1 MAYNRD
7 LQVYNIVY
15 SLHCFLFQLGQRLV
29 DLIHY
34 LQSPLQERTKMS
46 QIFSISWSVYFN
58 KETPEQQ
65 LFQSTQSKIE

>member
-34 LQSPLQERTKMS
+34 LQSPLQERKKMS
-46 QIFSISWSVYFN
+46 QIFSITCEPVHV
-58 KETPEQQ
+58 K
-65 LFQSTQSKIE
+65 LIDIVLLTQAFRRH